1 MSEGVANRVTMEG
14 VVIPRVERF
23 RYLGSIIH
31 ENGEIDEDI
40 NQRIKIGWQKWKK
53 ASGVLCNKR
62 IPLKLKGRVYRM
74 VVRPT
79 LLYGAKCWPIK
90 RSHLQRMKVVEM
102 RMIHWICGHKRLD
115 KIGNEVIRGR
125 IGVASI
131 EDKIREARLR
141 CFRHIRRRSMDAPVR
156 RCEKFDRPNY
166 MSSRGR
172 PKKSWSEVIRHDLK
186 TLGLVEDMAYDRRL
200 WWSRI
205 KVADGR

>member
-1 MSEGVANRVTMEG
+1 MEG

-90 RSHLQRMKVVEM
+90 RSHLQRMKVAEM

-115 KIGNEVIRGR
+115 KIGNEVIRSK
-125 IGVASI
+125 IGLISI
-131 EDKIREARLR
+131 EDKIGEARLR
-141 CFRHIRRRSMDAPVR
+141 WFGHIRKRRMDALVR

-166 MSSRGR
+166 
-172 PKKSWSEVIRHDLK
+172 
-186 TLGLVEDMAYDRRL
+186 RR
-200 WWSRI
+200 R
-205 KVADGR
+205 